1 MLKVNGNMKVEDIFQ
16 GLKEVAN
23 PEDAIHMKAYMKDQF
38 EFLGVKTPVRRKLSK
53 VFFKKNSSPAID
65 WKFIHQAWENPYREM
80 QYVVLD
86 YLKLKQKFLTSNDW
100 PKIKKLAQTKPWWDT
115 IDFLCRSVG
124 FICLHYPETKKF
136 VLEWSRDEDFWLRR
150 LAIEHQLLQKEET
163 DVQLLEQILVNNL
176 DQFEFFINKAI
187 GWALRDYSKTNPDWV
202 LEFIEKYKDKLSK
215 LSIKEGSKYLL
226 ER

>member
-1 MLKVNGNMKVEDIFQ
+1 MNDDMNAEDIFQ
-16 GLKEVAN
+16 NLKEVAN
-23 PEDAIHMKAYMKDQF
+23 SDDAVHMRAYMKNQF
-38 EFLGVKTPVRRKLSK
+38 EFLGVKTPIRRKLSK
-53 VFFKKNSSPAID
+53 VFFKKNSSPAIY

-86 YLKLKQKFLTSNDW
+86 YLQLKQKSLTSNDL
-100 PKIKKLAQTKPWWDT
+100 PKIKQLAQIKPWWDT

-124 FICLHYPETKKF
+124 YICLHYPETKKF

-163 DVQLLEQILVNNL
+163 DVQLLEQILINNL
-176 DQFEFFINKAI
+176 NQTEFFINKAI

-202 LEFIEKYKDKLSK
+202 REFIEKYKDRLSK
-215 LSIKEGSKYLL
+215 LSIKEGSKYL
-226 ER
+226 

>member
-1 MLKVNGNMKVEDIFQ
+1 MKVEDIFQ

-86 YLKLKQKFLTSNDW
+86 YLKLKQKFLTSNDL

>member
-1 MLKVNGNMKVEDIFQ
+1 MLKVNGNMKVEDILQ

-38 EFLGVKTPVRRKLSK
+38 EFLGVKTPVRRQVSK
-53 VFFKKNSSPAID
+53 IFFKKNSSLAID
-65 WKFIHQAWENPYREM
+65 WKFIHQAWDNPYREM
-80 QYVVLD
+80 QYAVLD
-86 YLKLKQKFLTSNDW
+86 YLQLKQKALKPSDLL
-100 PKIKKLAQTKPWWDT
+100 KIKKLAQTKPWWDT

-176 DQFEFFINKAI
+176 DQTEFFINKAI

-202 LEFIEKYKDKLSK
+202 LEFIEKYKYRLSK
-215 LSIKEGSKYLL
+215 LSIKEGSKYL
-226 ER
+226 

>member
-86 YLKLKQKFLTSNDW
+86 YLKLKQKFLTSNDL

-215 LSIKEGSKYLL
+215 LSIKEGSKYL
-226 ER
+226 

>member
-53 VFFKKNSSPAID
+53 VFFKKNSSLAID
-65 WKFIHQAWENPYREM
+65 WKFIHQAWDNPYREM

-86 YLKLKQKFLTSNDW
+86 YLQLKQKALTPSDL

-124 FICLHYPETKKF
+124 YISLHYPETKKI
-136 VLEWSRDEDFWLRR
+136 VLDWSRDKDFWLRR
-150 LAIEHQLLQKEET
+150 IAIEHQLLQKEET
-163 DVQLLEQILVNNL
+163 DVQLLEQILINNL
-176 DQFEFFINKAI
+176 NQTEFFINKAI

-202 LEFIEKYKDKLSK
+202 REFIEKYKDRLSK
-215 LSIKEGSKYLL
+215 LSIKEGSKYL
-226 ER
+226 

>member
-53 VFFKKNSSPAID
+53 VFFKKNSSLAID

-86 YLKLKQKFLTSNDW
+86 YLQLKQKALTPSDL

-150 LAIEHQLLQKEET
+150 IAIEHQLLQKEET
-163 DVQLLEQILVNNL
+163 DVQLLEQILINNL
-176 DQFEFFINKAI
+176 NQTEFFINKAI

-215 LSIKEGSKYLL
+215 LSIKEGSKYL
-226 ER
+226 

>member
-53 VFFKKNSSPAID
+53 VFFKKNSSLAID
-65 WKFIHQAWENPYREM
+65 WKFIHQAWDNPYREM

-86 YLKLKQKFLTSNDW
+86 YLQLKQKALTPSDL

-150 LAIEHQLLQKEET
+150 IAIEHQLLQKEET
-163 DVQLLEQILVNNL
+163 AVQLLEQILINNL
-176 DQFEFFINKAI
+176 NQTEFFINKAI

-215 LSIKEGSKYLL
+215 LSIKEGSKYL
-226 ER
+226 